1 MREIALDTETTGLSP
16 TEGHRIVEIAAIE
29 MFNYV
34 PTGKV
39 YHQYINPER
48 DMPDE
53 AFRVHGLSID
63 FLSQHPTFDKIID
76 AFLSFIG
83 PSPLVI
89 HNADF
94 DMRFLNAEFVRL
106 GYPLM
111 MGDRAIDTLKM
122 ARLKFP
128 GSRASLD
135 ALCKRFNIDNS
146 GRVKHGALTDTE
158 LLAQVYL
165 ELRGGRQPGLSLS
178 GARKNAA
185 SGPTSNWRQASERRK
200 LALARQMPT
209 AEELEAHAAMVQ
221 TLKDPLWQK

>member
-29 MFNYV
+29 LFNYV

-48 DMPDE
+48 DMPEE
-53 AFRVHGLSID
+53 AFRVHGLTAE
-63 FLSQHPTFDKIID
+63 FLSQHPTFDKI
-76 AFLSFIG
+76 AEQFLCFIG

-94 DMRFLNAEFVRL
+94 DMRFLNAELVRL
-106 GYPLM
+106 GHPLL

-122 ARLKFP
+122 ARLKYP

-165 ELRGGRQPGLSLS
+165 ELRGGRQPNLGL
-178 GARKNAA
+178 GTKKNTSA
-185 SGPTSNWRQASERRK
+185 SGHSNWRQASERRK
-200 LALARQMPT
+200 LALAQGAPT
-209 AEELEAHAAMVQ
+209 EEELAAHAAMVANL
-221 TLKDPLWQK
+221 TDALWRK